1 MTKFFYQLFQFEKL
15 VKSETS
21 QKMPTIPVDKA
32 DLYEL
37 LGREY
42 TTEEFD
48 ELCFDFGIELD
59 EDTTDECQGDERP
72 QLKIEIPANR
82 YDMLCIEGIA
92 QALNEFLGRTEA
104 ANFTLKPE
112 TPKVKLTIDKS
123 TEQIRPYAAAAI
135 LNGVTFDERKYA
147 SFIALQDKL
156 HTNLCRNRTLVAIG
170 THDLDKLTP
179 PFTYEALAPQEISFV
194 PLNQEKKMDGAE
206 LMEFYDKDK
215 NLGKYL
221 HIIRDSPVYPV
232 IFDSNR
238 TVCSLPP
245 IINSNHSKISL
256 NTKNVFI
263 EVTGTDKTK
272 TDIVI
277 NQMVAMFSAYSATK
291 FEIEPVEIVS
301 SHNSQD
307 RVSPNI
313 KPRKFEADTEYI
325 NSCLGL
331 KYSGD
336 EIAKLLKKMSLSAKA
351 SDANRLSVEVP
362 ITRSDILHEC
372 DIMEDAAI
380 GYGFNN
386 LQKTKPKG
394 DSLVA
399 APLPINKVG
408 DIFRIASAQAGY
420 LEVLPLTLCSHD
432 ENFKFLRQLDDN
444 KQAVKLENPKTIEYQ
459 VVRTTL
465 LPGILKT
472 IKENRKHSLPIK
484 VFECGDIVLKNP
496 ELERGAFNQRN
507 WSAIYAG
514 KTSGFEYVQGLLG
527 KVMQTLRTPWIENP
541 AEDKKRGYW
550 IEEDKDNATF
560 FPGRG
565 AKVFFRSSENAEPKH
580 IGAIGVLHPEVMG
593 HFDIPYAASS
603 VEINAEVFL

>member
-1 MTKFFYQLFQFEKL
+1 
-15 VKSETS
+15 
-21 QKMPTIPVDKA
+21 MPTIPVDKA

-37 LGREY
+37 LGRSY
-42 TTEEFD
+42 TTQEFD

-59 EDTTDECQGDERP
+59 EDTTDDCVGDERP

-92 QALNEFLGRTEA
+92 QALNEFLGRAESP
-104 ANFTLKPE
+104 NFTLN
-112 TPKVKLTIDKS
+112 PKVPNVKLTIDPS
-123 TEQIRPYAAAAI
+123 TEQIRPYAAGAI
-135 LNGVTFDERKYA
+135 LRGVQFDERKYA

-170 THDLDKLTP
+170 THDLDTLTP
-179 PFTYEALAPQEISFV
+179 PFTYEAFAPKDIKFT
-194 PLNQEKKMDGAE
+194 PLNQTQEMDGTQ

-232 IFDSNR
+232 IFDLKR

-245 IINSNHSKISL
+245 IINSNHSKITL
-256 NTKNVFI
+256 DTQNIFI

-272 TDIVI
+272 TDLVI
-277 NQMVAMFSAYSATK
+277 NQMVAMFSAYSKTK
-291 FEIEPVEIVS
+291 FEIEPIEIVS
-301 SHNSQD
+301 SHNGQN
-307 RVSPNI
+307 RVSPNLE
-313 KPRKFEADTEYI
+313 PRKFEAEIDYI

-331 KYSGD
+331 QYSGA
-336 EIAKLLKKMSLSAKA
+336 EISKLLQRMSLKA
-351 SDANRLSVEVP
+351 EPKNDKILDVSVP
-362 ITRSDILHEC
+362 ITRSDVLHQC

-386 LQKTKPKG
+386 LKKTKAQS

-408 DIFRIASAQAGY
+408 DILRIASAQAGY

-432 ENFKFLRQLDDN
+432 ENFKFLRQKDDGT
-444 KQAVKLENPKTIEYQ
+444 QAVSLANPKTIEYQ

-465 LPGILKT
+465 VPGILKT

-484 VFECGDIVLKNP
+484 VFECGDIVLKNLD
-496 ELERGAFNQRN
+496 LERRAFNRRN
-507 WSAIYAG
+507 WCAIYAG
-514 KTSGFEYVQGLLG
+514 KTSGFEFVQGLLG
-527 KVMQTLRTPWIENP
+527 KIMQTMRTPWL
-541 AEDKKRGYW
+541 EDPKTMNKRGYW
-550 IEEDKDNATF
+550 IEEDTANATF

-565 AKVFFRSSENAEPKH
+565 AKVFFRASEGAEVQH
-580 IGAIGVLHPEVMG
+580 IGAIGVLHPEVMSS
-593 HFDIPYAASS
+593 FEIPYAASS
-603 VEINAEVFL
+603 VEINAEIFL

>member
-1 MTKFFYQLFQFEKL
+1 
-15 VKSETS
+15 
-21 QKMPTIPVDKA
+21 MPTIPVDKA
-32 DLYEL
+32 DLYKL

-92 QALNEFLGRTEA
+92 QALNEFLGRSEA

-135 LNGVTFDERKYA
+135 LNGVTFDGRKYA

-386 LQKTKPKG
+386 LQKTKAKG

-432 ENFKFLRQLDDN
+432 ENFRFLRQLDDN

>member
-1 MTKFFYQLFQFEKL
+1 
-15 VKSETS
+15 
-21 QKMPTIPVDKA
+21 MPTIPVDKA

-123 TEQIRPYAAAAI
+123 TAQIRPYAAAAI

-179 PFTYEALAPQEISFV
+179 PFTYEALAPQDISFV

-206 LMEFYDKDK
+206 LMEFYEKDK

-291 FEIEPVEIVS
+291 FEIEPVEIDS

-386 LQKTKPKG
+386 LQKTKAKG

-565 AKVFFRSSENAEPKH
+565 AKVFFRSSENAEAKH

>member
-1 MTKFFYQLFQFEKL
+1 
-15 VKSETS
+15 
-21 QKMPTIPVDKA
+21 MPTIPVDKA

-92 QALNEFLGRTEA
+92 QALNEFLGRAEA

-179 PFTYEALAPQEISFV
+179 PFTYEALAPQDISFV
-194 PLNQEKKMDGAE
+194 PLNQEKKMNGAE

-313 KPRKFEADTEYI
+313 KPRKFEADTDYI

-351 SDANRLSVEVP
+351 FDANRLSVEVP

>member
-1 MTKFFYQLFQFEKL
+1 
-15 VKSETS
+15 
-21 QKMPTIPVDKA
+21 MPTIPVDKA

-92 QALNEFLGRTEA
+92 QALNEFLGRAEA

-123 TEQIRPYAAAAI
+123 TAQIRPYAAAAI

-179 PFTYEALAPQEISFV
+179 PFTYEALAPQDISFV

-206 LMEFYDKDK
+206 LMEFYEKDK

-325 NSCLGL
+325 NSCLG
-331 KYSGD
+331 
-336 EIAKLLKKMSLSAKA
+336 
-351 SDANRLSVEVP
+351 
-362 ITRSDILHEC
+362 
-372 DIMEDAAI
+372 
-380 GYGFNN
+380 
-386 LQKTKPKG
+386 
-394 DSLVA
+394 
-399 APLPINKVG
+399 
-408 DIFRIASAQAGY
+408 
-420 LEVLPLTLCSHD
+420 
-432 ENFKFLRQLDDN
+432 
-444 KQAVKLENPKTIEYQ
+444 
-459 VVRTTL
+459 
-465 LPGILKT
+465 
-472 IKENRKHSLPIK
+472 
-484 VFECGDIVLKNP
+484 
-496 ELERGAFNQRN
+496 
-507 WSAIYAG
+507 
-514 KTSGFEYVQGLLG
+514 
-527 KVMQTLRTPWIENP
+527 
-541 AEDKKRGYW
+541 
-550 IEEDKDNATF
+550 
-560 FPGRG
+560 
-565 AKVFFRSSENAEPKH
+565 
-580 IGAIGVLHPEVMG
+580 
-593 HFDIPYAASS
+593 
-603 VEINAEVFL
+603 

>member
-1 MTKFFYQLFQFEKL
+1 
-15 VKSETS
+15 
-21 QKMPTIPVDKA
+21 MPTIPCDKA

-48 ELCFDFGIELD
+48 ELCFEFGLELD
-59 EDTTDECQGDERP
+59 EDTTDDCAEGERP

-92 QALNEFLGRTEA
+92 QALNEFLGRREA
-104 ANFTLKPE
+104 PKYVLEPSKPE
-112 TPKVKLTIDKS
+112 ISMTIEES
-123 TEQIRPYAAAAI
+123 TQLIRPYAAAAI
-135 LNGVTFDERKYA
+135 LRDIEFDERKYA

-170 THDLDKLTP
+170 THDLDTLTP
-179 PFTYEALAPQEISFV
+179 PFVYQALPPKEIKFA
-194 PLNQEKKMDGAE
+194 PLNQEKVMDGAE
-206 LMEFYDKDK
+206 LMDFYEKDK

-232 IFDSNR
+232 IYDSKR

-256 NTKNVFI
+256 KTKNVFI

-277 NQMVAMFSAYSATK
+277 EQMVAMFSGHCK
-291 FEIEPVEIVS
+291 KPFVIEPVQINS
-301 SHNSQD
+301 PHNKQD
-307 RVSPNI
+307 RVCPNI
-313 KPRKFEADTEYI
+313 SPRSFKAEIPYI

-331 KYSGD
+331 NYSGD
-336 EIAKLLKKMSLSAKA
+336 EISKLLKKMSLQAKPV
-351 SDANRLSVEVP
+351 DEKTLDVQIP
-362 ITRSDILHEC
+362 ITRSDILHQC

-380 GYGFNN
+380 GYGFNS
-386 LQKTKPKG
+386 LKKTKPQS

-399 APLPINKVG
+399 VPLPINKVA
-408 DIFRIASAQAGY
+408 DILRLASSQSGY

-432 ENFKFLRQLDDN
+432 ENFKFLRQEDDGHT
-444 KQAVKLENPKTIEYQ
+444 AVKLENPKTFEYQ

-484 VFECGDIVLKNP
+484 VFECGDVVFKNAK
-496 ELERGAFNQRN
+496 LERRAFNQRN

-514 KTSGFEYVQGLLG
+514 KASGFEYVQGLLG
-527 KVMQTLRTPWIENP
+527 KIMQTVRTPWIEKPQEN
-541 AEDKKRGYW
+541 KSRGYW
-550 IEEDKDNATF
+550 IEQDDANPTF

-565 AKVFFRSSENAEPKH
+565 AKIFFRVSEGAEPQH
-580 IGAIGVLHPEVMG
+580 IGAIGVLHPEVLG
-593 HFDIPYAASS
+593 HFEIPYAASS

>member
-1 MTKFFYQLFQFEKL
+1 
-15 VKSETS
+15 
-21 QKMPTIPVDKA
+21 MPTIPVDKA

-92 QALNEFLGRTEA
+92 QALNEFLGRAEA

-123 TEQIRPYAAAAI
+123 TAQIRPYAAAAI

-179 PFTYEALAPQEISFV
+179 PFTYEALAPQDISFV

-206 LMEFYDKDK
+206 LMEFYEKDK

-386 LQKTKPKG
+386 LQKTKAKG